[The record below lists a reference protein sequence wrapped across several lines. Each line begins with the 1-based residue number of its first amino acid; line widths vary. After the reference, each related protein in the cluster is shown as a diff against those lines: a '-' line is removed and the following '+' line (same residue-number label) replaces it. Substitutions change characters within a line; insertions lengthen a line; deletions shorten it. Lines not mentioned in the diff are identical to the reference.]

1 MIFFE
6 ALVLRLFLKSGWFW
20 RVRGKFWNRKK
31 ERGAWWWEWREE
43 SDRLYMNIE
52 KNTSNAFADC
62 LKFHLRFFFPMFV
75 KKIRLGIS
83 SGIGWMSSKFYNKVK
98 SGKYW
103 CNKIRNWYVEEE
115 ECVEEEG
122 GNEERPKKGKKER
135 RKKEKKEGKREDEG
149 EKVVEDE
156 EEDFVQQTKCETTPS
171 SWLNE
176 WATARRRY

>member
-1 MIFFE
+1 M
-6 ALVLRLFLKSGWFW
+6 LVLEIQSGVG
-20 RVRGKFWNRKK
+20 R
-31 ERGAWWWEWREE
+31 
-43 SDRLYMNIE
+43 
-52 KNTSNAFADC
+52 
-62 LKFHLRFFFPMFV
+62 
-75 KKIRLGIS
+75 
-83 SGIGWMSSKFYNKVK
+83 MSTKFYSKEK

-103 CNKIRNWYVEEE
+103 CNKIRNLYVEEE

-149 EKVVEDE
+149 EDE